1 VSKYAV
7 YEFLINGTVYC
18 GFTKFQYKSQV
29 QEIVELY
36 LDYTTD
42 RVYHSQVIE
51 DYKKYKKYDGFKIIK
66 TFDFREEAEELTQ
79 RLRNEE
85 TRPSYNRKTNKKI
98 VPRINFPFP
107 GDDAIIEHFKNK
119 IRELFDSEENLSLSI
134 SEIIMKI
141 NPRLIGSS
149 PNYIHTAINF
159 LHKEGYLISDDCKK
173 YKKYNGFKEVLSLP
187 SCNERDK
194 VSKYAVY
201 SLIIDNKVYYGISM
215 YISNVQLINRVNM
228 WLDDSKDEHIY
239 NYEVINAYNK
249 FGSCVLEIKEIV
261 NSKEEATKIKFNLI
275 KSENKLILLNKH
287 KRKTNHPKNVYLKSS
302 INFED
307 LIMKLFNSKENL
319 VLSVSEIARRIGHP
333 NSDERGTN
341 YHNYPV
347 HNAVNTLVKRGYL
360 CKDSNGSKTQVYLPT
375 TNAPPLPNK
384 WVI

>member
-1 VSKYAV
+1 MVIKVSKYAV

-18 GFTKFQYKSQV
+18 GFAKFQYNESEV
-29 QEIVELY
+29 REIVKLY
-36 LDYTTD
+36 LNHTTD
-42 RVYHSQVIE
+42 RVYHPPVIE
-51 DYKKYKKYDGFKIIK
+51 DYKKYKKYDGFKIIE

-98 VPRINFPFP
+98 FPPNKGRI

-119 IRELFDSEENLSLSI
+119 IRELFDSEENLSLSV

-159 LHKEGYLISDDCKK
+159 LHKEGYLISDDYKR
-173 YKKYNGFKEVLSLP
+173 YKKYNKFKEVLRLP
-187 SCNERDK
+187 SHNGT
-194 VSKYAVY
+194 
-201 SLIIDNKVYYGISM
+201 NK
-215 YISNVQLINRVNM
+215 
-228 WLDDSKDEHIY
+228 
-239 NYEVINAYNK
+239 K
-249 FGSCVLEIKEIV
+249 FPP
-261 NSKEEATKIKFNLI
+261 SKERFDHDAII
-275 KSENKLILLNKH
+275 GYIENK
-287 KRKTNHPKNVYLKSS
+287 
-302 INFED
+302 
-307 LIMKLFNSKENL
+307 IMELFDSEENL

-347 HNAVNTLVKRGYL
+347 HNVVNSLVKRGYL

-375 TNAPPLPNK
+375 TNAPPLP
-384 WVI
+384 